1 MDNSELISAARDVRR
16 QAYAPYSQF
25 AVGAALLTASGEIF
39 VGCNVENVS
48 FGLTIC
54 AERAAIGCA
63 IANGQTDFAAIA
75 VVTDSASPAL
85 PCGACRQVLSEFTPT
100 VKIIAAT
107 LAGDAQ
113 EFSLQE
119 LLPRNDQGLPKHRGN
134 V

>member
-85 PCGACRQVLSEFTPT
+85 PCGACRQFLAEFNAALPIYTVGREGVSHSWLLS
-100 VKIIAAT
+100 
-107 LAGDAQ
+107 
-113 EFSLQE
+113 E
-119 LLPRNDQGLPKHRGN
+119 LLPSPFEHISPGAS
-134 V
+134 